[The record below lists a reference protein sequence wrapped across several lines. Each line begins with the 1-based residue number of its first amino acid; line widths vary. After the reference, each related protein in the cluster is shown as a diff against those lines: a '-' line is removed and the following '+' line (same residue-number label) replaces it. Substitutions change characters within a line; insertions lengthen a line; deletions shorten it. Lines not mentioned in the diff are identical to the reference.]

1 MLDLFRYSGIFL
13 AHAGYNRPGCHQG
26 NRLVARKTIN
36 CVVMFAD
43 VAGSTAMYENMG
55 DDLARERISKALNAL
70 IAISSRHGGMLVKT
84 IGDEILVYFNDVDEA
99 VLAAKAI
106 QETMENDHSPD
117 TVGLSIRIGMHHGS
131 TILESN
137 DIFGDTVNVAARVA
151 SLAKARQVL
160 CTQEIAFLLKNPD
173 LSNNMRP
180 YDRLRIKGKHGHIDV
195 YLFAWEEESD
205 LTNMATG
212 GSFTN
217 PRTEQLKSL
226 VLSYRG
232 KRYPIGTDT
241 TSYVL
246 GRGKDCDLIIK
257 GDLIS
262 RYHSRIEHR
271 RGKFIITDQS
281 TNGTYIKTTGGQAI
295 FLRREEF
302 TLFGSG
308 HISLGRKVNLEDE
321 NIIHFLCE

>member
-1 MLDLFRYSGIFL
+1 
-13 AHAGYNRPGCHQG
+13 
-26 NRLVARKTIN
+26 
-36 CVVMFAD
+36 MFAD

-55 DDLARERISKALNAL
+55 DDLARERISRALNTL
-70 IAISSRHGGMLVKT
+70 IAISSRHSGMLVKT
-84 IGDEILVYFNDVDEA
+84 IGDEILVYFTDVDEA

-106 QETMENDHSPD
+106 QETMEDDGSPE
-117 TVGLSIRIGMHHGS
+117 TVGVSIRIGMHYGS
-131 TILESN
+131 TILESD

-160 CTQEIAFLLKNPD
+160 CTQEIAFMLKIPD

-180 YDRLRIKGKHGHIDV
+180 YDRLRLKGKHEQLDV
-195 YLFAWEEESD
+195 YQFTWEEESD
-205 LTNMATG
+205 MTNMATG

-217 PRTEQLKSL
+217 PRTEQLKNL
-226 VLSYRG
+226 ILTYQG
-232 KRYPIGTDT
+232 KRHSLGMDT
-241 TSYVL
+241 ASYIL
-246 GRGKDCDLIIK
+246 GRGKDCDLIVR

-262 RYHSRIEHR
+262 RHHSRIEHR

-281 TNGTYIKTTGGQAI
+281 TNGTYIRTTSGQAI

-308 HISLGRKVNLEDE
+308 YISLGRKVDLEDE